1 MAAAQRAR
9 WAKIKGAGST
19 DSQPAKKGKR
29 RISAVGRAAMSAAG
43 KARWAKVKG
52 TPANTQAGQEGLAQQ
67 SGGQGQTLSGGQTEM
82 GEGQGGGEEDAVR
95 FGTAADVDG

>member
-1 MAAAQRAR
+1 MGQDQRDR
-9 WAKIKGAGST
+9 GNGFQTGQKGQEANKRGR
-19 DSQPAKKGKR
+19 KG
-29 RISAVGRAAMSAAG
+29 GHECCGQGEMG
-43 KARWAKVKG
+43 KG
-52 TPANTQAGQEGLAQQ
+52 QGHTCNTQAGQEGLAQQ

>member
-1 MAAAQRAR
+1 MGQDQGDRGNGFQTGQ
-9 WAKIKGAGST
+9 KGQEANKRGR
-19 DSQPAKKGKR
+19 KGGHECCGQ
-29 RISAVGRAAMSAAG
+29 SEMG
-43 KARWAKVKG
+43 KG
-52 TPANTQAGQEGLAQQ
+52 QGHTCNTQAGQEGLAQQ

>member
-1 MAAAQRAR
+1 
-9 WAKIKGAGST
+9 
-19 DSQPAKKGKR
+19 
-29 RISAVGRAAMSAAG
+29 MSAAG

-52 TPANTQAGQEGLAQQ
+52 TPATPKPARKDWRSSPAVRAK
-67 SGGQGQTLSGGQTEM
+67 LSAAAKAEM